1 MLIIQFLMLIFI
13 YKCHKLT
20 IFHFLMMLYRSS
32 QGNLGSQHDICE
44 PKKRL
49 GDQLVIFTAILFMKY
64 QSLRP
69 SWSWSYYPNYHV
81 TGDGNV
87 ALLNWPR
94 LCVLSHN
101 QAGSSSPSF
110 VFVFVFVFCHTSN
123 LVPHHFYLYHH
134 HRMIIIIII
143 YEDQVTNGYEAYQMI
158 VFGELVHWPPWAD
171 VLSRLSMSSSS
182 FLIIINCHHHKC
194 HHNWQHWQQ

>member
-13 YKCHKLT
+13 YRYHKLT
-20 IFHFLMMLYRSS
+20 IFHFLMIYWSS
-32 QGNLGSQHDICE
+32 QGNIGSQHDICE

-101 QAGSSSPSF
+101 QTGSSSPSF
-110 VFVFVFVFCHTSN
+110 VFDFVFVFCHTSN
-123 LVPHHFYLYHH
+123 LVP
-134 HRMIIIIII
+134 
-143 YEDQVTNGYEAYQMI
+143 Q
-158 VFGELVHWPPWAD
+158 
-171 VLSRLSMSSSS
+171 SSSS
-182 FLIIINCHHHKC
+182 LAVSSSQNDSHYHHLWRSGHQWLRGLPDDRLWGAC
-194 HHNWQHWQQ
+194 PLATLGRCAL

>member
-1 MLIIQFLMLIFI
+1 
-13 YKCHKLT
+13 
-20 IFHFLMMLYRSS
+20 
-32 QGNLGSQHDICE
+32 
-44 PKKRL
+44 
-49 GDQLVIFTAILFMKY
+49 MKY

-110 VFVFVFVFCHTSN
+110 VFDFVFVFCHTSN
-123 LVPHHFYLYHH
+123 LVPISLHH
-134 HRMIIIIII
+134 HRMIVIIII

-194 HHNWQHWQQ
+194 HHNWQHWQQYRAIIKIYSHKCIGGSKSWLLLSPPDDAAFTVRGQNHVLYVQTHFLKIV